1 MADGCS
7 DGRMRPLVKASGSHD
22 ERVTPHFPATLEV
35 EMGGFD
41 WGGCSP
47 DEGEAR
53 RYRGSPPPRA
63 NLGVNLG
70 ADMMRYKRN
79 SSQILL

>member
-41 WGGCSP
+41 RGGCSP
-47 DEGEAR
+47 DEVGLEGIEVA
-53 RYRGSPPPRA
+53 
-63 NLGVNLG
+63 LHLEL
-70 ADMMRYKRN
+70 
-79 SSQILL
+79 I